1 MARRNRY
8 LLFLVTLPKI
18 AYVLPST
25 HTHTQT
31 HTHTHTHT
39 HTSLIL
45 PHTTHTELTDPPQ
58 YTPHNKNVAFKLS
71 KTKNLGVFIVKSQNV
86 VDQANSN
93 PNNTNLTL
101 SRRHINFLYIK
112 INRR

>member
-8 LLFLVTLPKI
+8 LLFLDTPHKI
-18 AYVLPST
+18 ACVLPNAHAPT
-25 HTHTQT
+25 G
-31 HTHTHTHT
+31 
-39 HTSLIL
+39 
-45 PHTTHTELTDPPQ
+45 ERRE
-58 YTPHNKNVAFKLS
+58 KKVVFKFS
-71 KTKNLGVFIVKSQNV
+71 KTKNRRVFIVKSQNV

>member
-8 LLFLVTLPKI
+8 LLFLDTPHKI
-18 AYVLPST
+18 ACVLPNAHALRT
-25 HTHTQT
+25 A
-31 HTHTHTHT
+31 
-39 HTSLIL
+39 
-45 PHTTHTELTDPPQ
+45 ERRE
-58 YTPHNKNVAFKLS
+58 KKVVFKFS
-71 KTKNLGVFIVKSQNV
+71 KTKNRRVFIVKSQNV